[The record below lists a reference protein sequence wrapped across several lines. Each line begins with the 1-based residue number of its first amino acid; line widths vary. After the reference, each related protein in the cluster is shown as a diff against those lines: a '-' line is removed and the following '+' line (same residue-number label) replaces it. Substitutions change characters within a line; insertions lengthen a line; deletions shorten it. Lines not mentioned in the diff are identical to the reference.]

1 MDGEGVDPGVGVREN
16 FLQNGPCLRL
26 CAVLAGVFRNG
37 DHAPQLPDI
46 LLHHTAQ
53 IFRPILF
60 PDAVLQLPDQAR
72 RLCRPVMENLM
83 VRDLV
88 RRHPDVVRLHDDPV
102 PGEYTP
108 DQPGAVRRPDL
119 DAAGH
124 EHGIQP
130 RLFPHPVRCGPQAVI
145 PGALRNDLKRFGV
158 RAPRQSQVMAAY
170 RFSP

>member
-1 MDGEGVDPGVGVREN
+1 MAHASAW
-16 FLQNGPCLRL
+16 

-108 DQPGAVRRPDL
+108 DQPGRRP
-119 DAAGH
+119 ASRSGC
-124 EHGIQP
+124 
-130 RLFPHPVRCGPQAVI
+130 RPVTNTVSSPVSSRTRSAVARRPSSQALS
-145 PGALRNDLKRFGV
+145 G
-158 RAPRQSQVMAAY
+158 MT
-170 RFSP
+170 

>member
-1 MDGEGVDPGVGVREN
+1 MDGEGVDPGVGVRED
-16 FLQNGPCLRL
+16 FLQNGPRLRL
-26 CAVLAGVFRNG
+26 RPVLSGVFG
-37 DHAPQLPDI
+37 HVDHAPQLPGI
-46 LLHHTAQ
+46 LLHHPAQ
-53 IFRPILF
+53 LFRPILF

-72 RLCRPVMENLM
+72 RLCRPVVENLV

-88 RRHPDVVRLHDDPV
+88 RRHPDVIRLHDDPAPRV
-102 PGEYTP
+102 GAP

-119 DAAGH
+119 DAASH

-130 RLFPHPVRCGPQAVI
+130 RLFPHPVRGGPQAVV

-158 RAPRQSQVMAAY
+158 RTPPQSQVPAAY